1 VRRDSSH
8 LRRIDRGWRV
18 KALAYAKAHSF
29 DAPGLELIEVDE
41 PALRDADLLVEIRAI
56 GVNPGEALIRKTR
69 SAPPGGWVIL
79 GWEFAGVVIAVGSDV
94 TGFEVGD
101 RVMGTGD
108 LSRDGCWAERLAV
121 DHRVVT
127 RIPEDLAF
135 ADAASVPIGGLT
147 AWEAL
152 FREQNQLPA
161 GVGSVLVIGGA
172 GGVGS
177 VATQLLKAR
186 TSSFVIA
193 TASRPES
200 RSWCLQMGADLVV
213 DHGTNVLAQLG
224 EAGVERVDMVFSTAG
239 TEQNIGWIARL
250 LRPYGH
256 LCVIDAAAPFDAS
269 ALVPKSASLH
279 TEMVF
284 SKIMNGTDASSQG
297 RILSTITHLL
307 LEGRLRPIVT
317 TRLTGLTVNTMNL
330 AQQMSETRRTIG
342 KIVVEL

>member
-1 VRRDSSH
+1 M
-8 LRRIDRGWRV
+8 
-18 KALAYAKAHSF
+18 KALAYTTAHGF
-29 DAPGLELIEVDE
+29 DAPGLELLEVDE
-41 PALRDADLLVEIRAI
+41 PSLRGTDLLVEIRAI
-56 GVNPGEALIRKTR
+56 GVNPGEALIRRTR
-69 SAPPGGWVIL
+69 SAAPGGRVIL
-79 GWEFAGVVIAVGSDV
+79 GWEFAGIVTALGAEV
-94 TGFEVGD
+94 TGFTIGD

-127 RIPEDLAF
+127 RIPEGLSF

-152 FREQNQLPA
+152 FRERDQLPA
-161 GVGSVLVIGGA
+161 GVDSVLVIGGA

-177 VATQLLKAR
+177 FATQLLKAR

-200 RSWCLQMGADLVV
+200 REWCLQMGADRVV
-213 DHGTNVLAQLG
+213 DHGTDVLAQLG
-224 EAGVERVDMVFSTAG
+224 EVGIQRVDLVFSTTG
-239 TEQNIGWIARL
+239 TEQNMGWIARL
-250 LRPYGH
+250 LRPHGH

-284 SKIMNGTDASSQG
+284 SKQLDGADASSQG
-297 RILSTITHLL
+297 RILRDLTHLL
-307 LEGRLRPIVT
+307 LERRLRPIT
-317 TRLTGLTVNTMNL
+317 TARLTGLTVDTLNR
-330 AQQMSETRRTIG
+330 AQQMIETRRTVG
-342 KIVVEL
+342 KIVVDI